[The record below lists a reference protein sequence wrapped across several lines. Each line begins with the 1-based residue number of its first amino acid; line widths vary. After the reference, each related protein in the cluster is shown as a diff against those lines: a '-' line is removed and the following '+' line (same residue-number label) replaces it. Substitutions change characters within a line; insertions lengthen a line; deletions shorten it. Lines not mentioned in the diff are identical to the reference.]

1 MDAPELF
8 SANLRLIDQVARSVC
23 RRRRMPADDAEDFVS
38 SARLALLDDDYAIL
52 RQFEGRSSLASFLA
66 VVFDRLISDQRVHA
80 LGRWHPSRAA
90 ERLGPAAVLL
100 EKLVRRDHRSVDEA
114 LPIVRQLD
122 STLTRETAVSILA
135 QLPDRSP
142 RPRAVSLDEVEVSTP
157 IAASDRSD
165 GRTLTREARSL
176 ATRTSDVIRRTIAGL
191 ELEDRMLLR
200 LHFGSKVSIADVGRM
215 LRLPPRPLY
224 RRLEALLRSLRET
237 LIKTGLDSGSILE
250 LIGAATIE
258 MNFGLESA
266 ESMEIH
272 ANCPSLNTEVAA
284 AGDELS

>member
-23 RRRRMPADDAEDFVS
+23 RRRRMPADDVDDFVS
-38 SARLALLDDDYAIL
+38 TVKVALLDDDYAIL

-90 ERLGPAAVLL
+90 ERIGASAVLL
-100 EKLVRRDHRSVDEA
+100 ETLVRRDHRSVDEA

-122 STLTRETAVSILA
+122 ASITRELAVSILA

-142 RPRAVSLDEVEVSTP
+142 RPRAVSLDEVELSTP
-157 IAASDRSD
+157 IAASEQSD
-165 GRTLTREARSL
+165 TRTRAREARSL
-176 ATRTSDVIRRTIAGL
+176 ATRTGDVIRSAIARL
-191 ELEDRMLLR
+191 DLEDRMLLR
-200 LHFGSKVSIADVGRM
+200 LHFGSKMSIADVGRM

-224 RRLEALLRSLRET
+224 RRLEALLRGLRVT
-237 LIKTGLDSGSILE
+237 LVKAGLDSGSILE

-258 MNFGLESA
+258 MNFGLQSSEP
-266 ESMEIH
+266 MEIH
-272 ANCPSLNTEVAA
+272 ANRPSLNSEVAA